1 MINILKFLKLFI
13 TFILSII
20 IIIDALLDDK
30 IFQILKSSLLY
41 NYLVKAFPLV
51 YLGLLNFSLLV
62 GKVIL
67 VLDMIFMFII
77 ELL

>member
-20 IIIDALLDDK
+20 IIIHALLDDK

-41 NYLVKAFPLV
+41 NYLVTAFPLV